1 MTYRL
6 DPNAQPVESARP
18 VTYQAIYRG
27 ITYFVRKTDCLLTP
41 PAHLQDLM
49 VAMAENPEI
58 IKDYLQGFNH
68 PPSLSPWFFEP
79 VAAKNYLAQKN
90 AMPSIY
96 CKTVLAV

>member
-1 MTYRL
+1 MRKI
-6 DPNAQPVESARP
+6 AIIGVG
-18 VTYQAIYRG
+18 QAGLI
-27 ITYFVRKTDCLLTP
+27 L

-58 IKDYLQGFNH
+58 IQDYLQGFNH

-79 VAAKNYLAQKN
+79 EAAKNYLAQKN
-90 AMPSIY
+90 AMPSIH